1 MRTLVFAALG
11 IVAAYGTLFGPIIIS
26 VGLFSGPQIL
36 IPGII
41 HVVVGMLALLTIGI
55 MLRKGRP
62 RLGRVSDDRNNP
74 YAPPGDR

>member
-1 MRTLVFAALG
+1 MRTLVFTALAF
-11 IVAAYGTLFGPIIIS
+11 IAAYGMLFGPIVIA
-26 VGLFSGPQIL
+26 VGFFTGPQIL

-41 HVVVGMLALLTIGI
+41 HVLVGVLALLPIGI

-62 RLGRVSDDRNNP
+62 ELGRVSDDLSNP